1 MLSDFRKIILRL
13 FDMKKGGKSMIN
25 RVVLVGRLTKSPE
38 LRKTQ
43 NGTSVCKF
51 TLAVNRRVTGQGQP
65 DADFISCV
73 AWNKTADLML
83 QYLSKGSLIGIE
95 GRLQTGRFTNNN
107 GETIYTCD
115 VMVDS
120 LQFLEPKKSDG
131 QSNDNQEPRE
141 MTSSE
146 GGYPW

>member
-1 MLSDFRKIILRL
+1 
-13 FDMKKGGKSMIN
+13 
-25 RVVLVGRLTKSPE
+25 
-38 LRKTQ
+38 
-43 NGTSVCKF
+43 
-51 TLAVNRRVTGQGQP
+51 
-65 DADFISCV
+65 
-73 AWNKTADLML
+73 ML
-83 QYLSKGSLIGIE
+83 QYLNKGSLIGIE

-120 LQFLEPKKSDG
+120 LQFLDPKKSDG

>member
-1 MLSDFRKIILRL
+1 
-13 FDMKKGGKSMIN
+13 MIN

-120 LQFLEPKKSDG
+120 LQFLDPKKSDD

>member
-1 MLSDFRKIILRL
+1 
-13 FDMKKGGKSMIN
+13 MIN

-83 QYLSKGSLIGIE
+83 QYLNKGSLIGIE

-120 LQFLEPKKSDG
+120 LQFLGPKKSDG

>member
-1 MLSDFRKIILRL
+1 
-13 FDMKKGGKSMIN
+13 MIN

-43 NGTSVCKF
+43 NGTNVCKF

-83 QYLSKGSLIGIE
+83 QYLNKGSLIGIE

-120 LQFLEPKKSDG
+120 LQFLDPKKSDG
-131 QSNDNQEPRE
+131 QSDNQEPRE

-146 GGYPW
+146 GYPW

>member
-1 MLSDFRKIILRL
+1 
-13 FDMKKGGKSMIN
+13 MIN

-83 QYLSKGSLIGIE
+83 QYLNKGSLIGIE

-115 VMVDS
+115 VMVDA
-120 LQFLEPKKSDG
+120 LQFLDPKKSEE
-131 QSNDNQEPRE
+131 QNENQVPRE

>member
-1 MLSDFRKIILRL
+1 
-13 FDMKKGGKSMIN
+13 MKKGGESMIN

-38 LRKTQ
+38 IRKTQ

-120 LQFLEPKKSDG
+120 LQFLDQKKSDG